1 MATVWEAHD
10 EVLDRPVAI
19 KILHR
24 HLTEDVTF
32 MARFRSE
39 AVAVARLHHP
49 SIVAV
54 YDTCHDMGV
63 EAIVMELVR
72 GRTMREYLD
81 EHPVL
86 DPDEV
91 LSIAGDVADALASA
105 HRAGIIHRDI
115 KPANILLSDDGR
127 VLVTDFGIAKIH
139 GQTDLTTTG
148 TMLGSVKYLAPE
160 QVEGAPVDPRSDLY
174 ALGVVLFE
182 ATCGRPPFDDDSPA
196 ATALARLHRDPPSA
210 RDLRP
215 GLTSPMVALLDHC
228 LARDPDRRFGSA
240 EELRSAIDAVD
251 SQTWSGEA
259 TVVTDSP
266 VAGLRTYGT
275 DGLGPDGDPPNGPAP
290 RTGVDPGMG
299 PGMGP
304 ALGPQTSPPRRRIR
318 FGSILM
324 ITLVAVGVIVAVML
338 IWAAN
343 QPTTPTRGAGIS
355 IEPGPAA
362 SIDGIT
368 RWA

>member
-1 MATVWEAHD
+1 MSDPPIDKSGPPEARPGLVLARRYRLVARIATGGMATVWEAHD

-105 HRAGIIHRDI
+105 HRAGVIHRDI

-127 VLVTDFGIAKIH
+127 VLVTNFGIQKL
-139 GQTDLTTTG
+139 Q
-148 TMLGSVKYLAPE
+148 
-160 QVEGAPVDPRSDLY
+160 
-174 ALGVVLFE
+174 
-182 ATCGRPPFDDDSPA
+182 
-196 ATALARLHRDPPSA
+196 
-210 RDLRP
+210 
-215 GLTSPMVALLDHC
+215 
-228 LARDPDRRFGSA
+228 
-240 EELRSAIDAVD
+240 
-251 SQTWSGEA
+251 
-259 TVVTDSP
+259 
-266 VAGLRTYGT
+266 
-275 DGLGPDGDPPNGPAP
+275 
-290 RTGVDPGMG
+290 
-299 PGMGP
+299 
-304 ALGPQTSPPRRRIR
+304 
-318 FGSILM
+318 
-324 ITLVAVGVIVAVML
+324 
-338 IWAAN
+338 
-343 QPTTPTRGAGIS
+343 
-355 IEPGPAA
+355 
-362 SIDGIT
+362 
-368 RWA
+368 